1 VTRGK
6 FQGALRI
13 KDVRV
18 AIARSLSL
26 FQKRR
31 RASRAAAVQD
41 ASDIKRFGMAVSELL
56 TPSAWLRRGRPQA
69 SPPMGARE
77 ACRRSQSDAGLFFK

>member
-41 ASDIKRFGMAVSELL
+41 ASDIKTIWHGGIRTAHPPPPGYGGAGPNPL
-56 TPSAWLRRGRPQA
+56 PRG
-69 SPPMGARE
+69 GE
-77 ACRRSQSDAGLFFK
+77 GG